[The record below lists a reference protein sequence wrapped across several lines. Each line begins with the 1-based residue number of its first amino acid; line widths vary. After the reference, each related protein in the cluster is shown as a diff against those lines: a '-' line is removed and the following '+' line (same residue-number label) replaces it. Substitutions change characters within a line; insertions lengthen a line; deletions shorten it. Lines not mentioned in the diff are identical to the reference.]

1 VSLSVES
8 TPDDIARRYFREK
21 LFEWHCFAATWIGV
35 VVLAVLLIGTIAKA
49 VGWLDWQF
57 MTSFD
62 SRFPQNAGILAP
74 LLGSLWLTVLTGL
87 FAIPVGV
94 GAAVYLEE
102 YSSDT
107 WLRRIIQTNLA
118 NLAGVPSIVY
128 GILGLSVFVR
138 MFGVFGT
145 AKPDEAALKVLVV
158 SLGITHLRIPL
169 PPLPLGPSLLAG
181 AGTLALLVMPTIIVA
196 SQEALRAIPPS
207 IRHAS
212 LALGATRWQ
221 TVRHQVLPAA
231 FPGIL
236 TGVILAMSRAIG
248 EAAPLLMMG
257 ALMYVARAPGGID
270 SVKALFSGD
279 PGFEGLMKAPYDK
292 FTALPLQIY
301 NWISRS
307 EDRFQNVA
315 AAGIVVLL
323 VVLLSMNGVAIYL
336 RQKYRKKLR
345 W

>member
-1 VSLSVES
+1 MSQSVES
-8 TPDDIARRYFREK
+8 TADDLARRYFRQK
-21 LFEWHCFAATWIGV
+21 LFERVCLAATWSGIL
-35 VVLAVLLIGTIAKA
+35 VLAVLMIGTIVKA
-49 VGWLDWQF
+49 YGWLDWQF
-57 MTSFD
+57 LTSFD
-62 SRFPQNAGILAP
+62 SRRPERAGILAP
-74 LLGSLWLTVLTGL
+74 LLGSLWLTMLTGMVSVP
-87 FAIPVGV
+87 IGV
-94 GAAVYLEE
+94 GAAIYLEE

-107 WLRRIIQTNLA
+107 LLRRIIQTNLA

-145 AKPDEAALKVLVV
+145 GAKKLVID
-158 SLGITHLRIPL
+158 LGPWELIV
-169 PPLPLGPSLLAG
+169 PLPLGPSLLAG

-196 SQEALRAIPPS
+196 SQEALRAIPSS

-221 TVRHQVLPAA
+221 TIRHQVLPVAM
-231 FPGIL
+231 PGIM
-236 TGVILAMSRAIG
+236 TGVILSMSRAIG

-257 ALMYVARAPGGID
+257 ALMYVAAAPGKID
-270 SVKALFSGD
+270 SFSDLVGE
-279 PGFEGLMKAPYDK
+279 PGPQGLLNAPFDR

-301 NWISRS
+301 NWVSRS
-307 EDRFQNVA
+307 EDKFQNVA
-315 AAGIVVLL
+315 AAGIIVLL
-323 VVLLSMNGVAIYL
+323 VVLLSMNAIAIYL

>member
-1 VSLSVES
+1 MSLSVES
-8 TPDDIARRYFREK
+8 AQDELARRYFREK
-21 LFEWHCFAATWIGV
+21 LFEKLCFAATWIGV
-35 VVLAVLLIGTIAKA
+35 VVLVVLLIGTIAKA

-62 SRFPQNAGILAP
+62 SRKPQDAGILAP

-107 WLRRIIQTNLA
+107 WLRRVIQTNLA

-145 AKPDEAALKVLVV
+145 AQAADSKVIIL
-158 SLGITHLRIPL
+158 SLGFTHLRIPL
-169 PPLPLGPSLLAG
+169 PPLPLGPCLLSG

-196 SQEALRAIPPS
+196 SQEALRSIPPS

>member
-1 VSLSVES
+1 MSLSVES
-8 TPDDIARRYFREK
+8 AQDELARRYFREK
-21 LFEWHCFAATWIGV
+21 LFEKLCFAATWIGV

-62 SRFPQNAGILAP
+62 SRKPQDAGILAP

-107 WLRRIIQTNLA
+107 WLRRVIQTNLA

-145 AKPDEAALKVLVV
+145 AQAADSKVIIL
-158 SLGITHLRIPL
+158 SLGFTHLRIPL
-169 PPLPLGPSLLAG
+169 PPLPLGSCLLAG